1 MKKWHQTA
9 IATFTAI
16 ACLFAGGT
24 VGFSRDSLP
33 QLQLTAEAAEKQV
46 INVGTEL
53 TVSGTLSYVNGKDRP
68 ILNLDTPIEATV
80 SGMEET
86 VTYVRLNEESLSYA
100 EGAKLNV
107 TGTVAMT
114 TFSGNQQFT
123 IFLEDNDMTEIP
135 ADSMLFGKKTYQLNG
150 HTLKVILW
158 GYTGSLFDEVEYLS
172 IYVDNQLSN
181 FDKITVGS
189 VIAGTSDAQEARAN
203 VDRYFA
209 ISGTN
214 KITITDRSSSE
225 NVSTTYLYNA
235 ESNQFETEQTFTVQV
250 PTSSI
255 TAICGRTNQ
264 KITESNFKNSMVAS
278 STEIT
283 GCTNGTA
290 SIVKN
295 GYFVGGFIV
304 TGAKSGTITIT
315 GTTGTYSFSDDPNI
329 NSSHGECGLV
339 GKPDT
344 FTATVT
350 IDEHGNI
357 VSSEKRFTVTIP
369 YAYFTVIDSVTGA
382 VVTKSGANK
391 SMVHA
396 TVTSCSNGNVT
407 TLNEGNEV
415 NNNPDTFL
423 QSITLSDAEPG
434 VVTIQGTCQSYSSL
448 TSEEMKAGYTTLPHC
463 GDAIENNFTVSIII
477 DEDGNIVKI
486 GDVNGNQLV
495 DVSDAVEV
503 LKYYAKKAAGL
514 NPVFSETATEN
525 EAIFKLAD
533 INNDNEITVHDAV
546 LILTY
551 YAKAASGG
559 QPTWEQL
566 TST

>member
-46 INVGTEL
+46 IDVGTEL

-123 IFLEDNDMTEIP
+123 IFLEDNDITEIP
-135 ADSMLFGKKTYQLNG
+135 ADSILFGKKTYQLNG

-214 KITITDRSSSE
+214 KITITNRSSE

-235 ESNQFETEQTFTVQV
+235 ESNHG
-250 PTSSI
+250 SS
-255 TAICGRTNQ
+255 
-264 KITESNFKNSMVAS
+264 SNEFNHCDLWK
-278 STEIT
+278 
-283 GCTNGTA
+283 
-290 SIVKN
+290 
-295 GYFVGGFIV
+295 
-304 TGAKSGTITIT
+304 
-315 GTTGTYSFSDDPNI
+315 
-329 NSSHGECGLV
+329 
-339 GKPDT
+339 
-344 FTATVT
+344 
-350 IDEHGNI
+350 
-357 VSSEKRFTVTIP
+357 
-369 YAYFTVIDSVTGA
+369 
-382 VVTKSGANK
+382 NK
-391 SMVHA
+391 S
-396 TVTSCSNGNVT
+396 
-407 TLNEGNEV
+407 
-415 NNNPDTFL
+415 
-423 QSITLSDAEPG
+423 
-434 VVTIQGTCQSYSSL
+434 
-448 TSEEMKAGYTTLPHC
+448 
-463 GDAIENNFTVSIII
+463 EN
-477 DEDGNIVKI
+477 
-486 GDVNGNQLV
+486 
-495 DVSDAVEV
+495 
-503 LKYYAKKAAGL
+503 YR
-514 NPVFSETATEN
+514 
-525 EAIFKLAD
+525 
-533 INNDNEITVHDAV
+533 
-546 LILTY
+546 
-551 YAKAASGG
+551 
-559 QPTWEQL
+559 EQL
-566 TST
+566 QK